1 MKIQNYQNQTSFQA
15 KFLHSDSLQQLAQYS
30 VEHGKFDKLNTA
42 RKNIDSA
49 FLSTRLKVDIFE
61 ENGKPGVSFTR
72 FVPKKNVLIA
82 KYQDDFEQA
91 KVVTFKSEKKCNPLK
106 FALEKIIKLSNNAPH
121 NNMYKNVVITK

>member
-1 MKIQNYQNQTSFQA
+1 M
-15 KFLHSDSLQQLAQYS
+15 QQLAQYS

>member
-1 MKIQNYQNQTSFQA
+1 MKIQNNQTQTSFGA
-15 KFLHSDSLQQLAQYS
+15 KFLNSDSLKQLAQYS
-30 VEHGKFDKLNTA
+30 VEHGKFDKLNAA

-82 KYQDDFEQA
+82 KYQDDFVQD
-91 KVVTFKSEKKCNPLK
+91 KVVTIKSDKKCNHLK

-121 NNMYKNVVITK
+121 NKMYKNVVITK